1 MSPRPQDEPAA
12 PVRSRETLRQQIAVK
27 QQPDLFTPYPDIPPG
42 SMNDAAL
49 VRQVLTESM
58 RLSNKSRAQI
68 ADEMTYLCGRPIT
81 ERMLNAFTAESRED
95 HRFPSELE
103 RAFCKA
109 TGADRLLKVLSLIHI

>member
-1 MSPRPQDEPAA
+1 
-12 PVRSRETLRQQIAVK
+12 
-27 QQPDLFTPYPDIPPG
+27 
-42 SMNDAAL
+42 MNDAPL
-49 VRQVLTESM
+49 VRQILIESM

-68 ADEMTYLCGRPIT
+68 ADEMTYLCGRAVT

-109 TGADRLLKVLSLIHI
+109 TGTDRLLKVRAELAGYKVVGQDEQDLIELGRQYFIRKSSEQVIADLMQRIARRQP